1 MDKKET
7 RKTERRRFQCS
18 THLVPKERS
27 IWCKDEIQ
35 TEKQMERR
43 RFQCSDQLVPKKEI
57 HLKKNRM
64 RWFRWG
70 KGYWFFKPTS
80 KPDVDTGGEVKQ
92 TSRPKN
98 EYAYNHQWGDF
109 IWGCTYWFSKPA
121 SGSKG
126 CGSLRQTNWFLLRS
140 MRWGSHFCVFK
151 KALLNKP
158 QRWFKRGKT
167 DRYWYETKLFREVLK
182 WGFDFWFSK
191 PVPGE
196 SCGTRKRM
204 NIGKNF
210 EVSRMRIKLLL
221 LW

>member
-151 KALLNKP
+151 KLFWINRKGDSKEEKQTDTDMKP
-158 QRWFKRGKT
+158 SCSE
-167 DRYWYETKLFREVLK
+167 RYWNEGSTS
-182 WGFDFWFSK
+182 DS
-191 PVPGE
+191 
-196 SCGTRKRM
+196 
-204 NIGKNF
+204 
-210 EVSRMRIKLLL
+210 VSRFRVKAAEPENGWI
-221 LW
+221 